1 MCVSAKCIYDN
12 EKMAGI
18 FLMSIYI
25 QVDTTSNEI
34 DLKLLPY
41 LSWF

>member
-1 MCVSAKCIYDN
+1 MCVSAKCIYEN
-12 EKMAGI
+12 EKMTGI
-18 FLMSIYI
+18 FMSIYI